1 LIGQHVSLWQHI
13 VAWHGPLLWRHVS
26 WLWRDA
32 LEWGAW
38 GLALLWLFRISDA
51 IRYLPH
57 VALLT
62 GFGWD
67 IEPEGTPRLTVVVPA
82 RNEAEKIAATL
93 DALML
98 ADYAGLQV
106 VAVDDRSTDAT
117 GTIME
122 AYALEY
128 GNRLRVLHI
137 EDLPDGWL
145 GKVFALSVATDQSEG
160 EYVLYTDADVVFSPS
175 ILRRAVAYAQAV
187 QADHLVVMPTMQV
200 KSRGEGIVLGFFQIF
215 GLWASRPWKVEDPG
229 ARRDVIGVGAF
240 NLVRRTALEELGGWG
255 PQRLAIVEDIT
266 LGRRMK
272 AAGMRQRVAFAP
284 GLVLV
289 HWAKGARGLVRGMTK
304 NLFSAFNFEIP
315 FLLFACAWVSVFF
328 LLPLLGLLWWNTL
341 TPALLV
347 LASIGAAYRTMGE
360 LSEIDARYAWL
371 YPLGAAAF
379 VLAMLR
385 SMLVVTWQR
394 GVMWRGT
401 FYELRD
407 LRKHN
412 SPLVWE
418 REARRLREEKRR
430 GEKAAIKK
438 QKRDLAEAMRKARR
452 EE

>member
-160 EYVLYTDADVVFSPS
+160 EYVL
-175 ILRRAVAYAQAV
+175 
-187 QADHLVVMPTMQV
+187 
-200 KSRGEGIVLGFFQIF
+200 
-215 GLWASRPWKVEDPG
+215 
-229 ARRDVIGVGAF
+229 
-240 NLVRRTALEELGGWG
+240 
-255 PQRLAIVEDIT
+255 
-266 LGRRMK
+266 
-272 AAGMRQRVAFAP
+272 
-284 GLVLV
+284 
-289 HWAKGARGLVRGMTK
+289 
-304 NLFSAFNFEIP
+304 
-315 FLLFACAWVSVFF
+315 
-328 LLPLLGLLWWNTL
+328 
-341 TPALLV
+341 
-347 LASIGAAYRTMGE
+347 
-360 LSEIDARYAWL
+360 
-371 YPLGAAAF
+371 
-379 VLAMLR
+379 
-385 SMLVVTWQR
+385 
-394 GVMWRGT
+394 
-401 FYELRD
+401 
-407 LRKHN
+407 
-412 SPLVWE
+412 
-418 REARRLREEKRR
+418 
-430 GEKAAIKK
+430 
-438 QKRDLAEAMRKARR
+438 
-452 EE
+452 